1 MSLSAFL
8 LNLNIDWLGCYRA
21 GSKEELSEMDKE
33 KKIQLLEARLRLLE
47 GRTEEEFRFVTL
59 LSRFSF
65 LVAKFS
71 VLFND
76 RIKLLQQKLQTA
88 LKAAFR
94 LVKI

>member
-1 MSLSAFL
+1 
-8 LNLNIDWLGCYRA
+8 
-21 GSKEELSEMDKE
+21 MDKE